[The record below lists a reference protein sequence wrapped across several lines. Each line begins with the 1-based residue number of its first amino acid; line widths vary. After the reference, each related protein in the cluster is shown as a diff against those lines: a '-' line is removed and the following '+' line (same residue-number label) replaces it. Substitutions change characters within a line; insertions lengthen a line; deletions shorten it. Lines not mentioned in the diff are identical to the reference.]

1 MSFARSG
8 PLKGIL
14 AQIRPQPARETGGPT
29 PGWAQRRVSGFPQGA
44 HAEPCPPD
52 RYSELRRAGAW
63 RRRPTMGRRYT
74 LHRVVGQPNFTI
86 GRDLGWLPGMLEDA
100 STGESCLAARRPYE
114 PPGFSTYEDGC
125 LRELEKPAA
134 MEGTGETDSVAE
146 GPDSNHRVPLF
157 RKGLSAVAEGDAGPM
172 SWMGP
177 LSTGRLARRR
187 WSATGPL
194 STAVSFSA
202 GPIDAMGRAAEEMAT
217 SSLHLTMEC
226 RDAPAER
233 PEQIPRRPGPK

>member
-29 PGWAQRRVSGFPQGA
+29 PGSAQRRVSGFPQGA
-44 HAEPCPPD
+44 NAEPCPPD

-146 GPDSNHRVPLF
+146 
-157 RKGLSAVAEGDAGPM
+157 AEGFE
-172 SWMGP
+172 P
-177 LSTGRLARRR
+177 LVRARRDWPFETTLIDLR
-187 WSATGPL
+187 RLLVRGDSFPCQRDLEFESRSLRRSQRTSLPL
-194 STAVSFSA
+194 RRCHPRHPVI
-202 GPIDAMGRAAEEMAT
+202 P
-217 SSLHLTMEC
+217 C
-226 RDAPAER
+226 R
-233 PEQIPRRPGPK
+233 